1 MIWSSDVS
9 LKPYNTF
16 GMDVK
21 GKWLVEVTCLN
32 ELREVIADARWI
44 NSNRLVLGGGSNVLL
59 TQDFDGVVMLNRFMG
74 IAHTVLND
82 DEVLVS
88 AASGEVWHSFVLHC
102 IAQGWCGVE
111 NLSLIP
117 GCVGASPIQNIGA
130 YGVEIK
136 DVFHSLDAVHTATG
150 ELRTFVKEE
159 CAFGY
164 RESIFK
170 QKEKGNWVITNVVF
184 KLSLKPNLKTGYG
197 DIQKELES
205 MKLDTMTIQSVSQA
219 ICNIRSSKLPNPS
232 VLGNAGSFFKNPV
245 VLKAHYMKL
254 KDTHPLI
261 PSYPIDADHV
271 KVPAGW
277 LIEHRG
283 WKGKRAGACGVNE
296 KQALVLVNYGGAKGQ
311 EVLDLSQQIIDDIQE
326 HFQIVLER
334 EVNIL

>member
-21 GKWLVEVTCLN
+21 GKWMVEVTCLD
-32 ELREVIADARWI
+32 ELREAIADERWI

-59 TQDFDGVVMLNRFMG
+59 THDFDGVVLLNRFMG
-74 IAHTVLND
+74 ISHNILND
-82 DEVLVS
+82 NEVLVS

-102 IAQGWCGVE
+102 ISQGWCGVE

-136 DVFHSLDAVHTATG
+136 DVFYSLDAVHTATG
-150 ELRTFVKEE
+150 ELRTFGKEE

-164 RESIFK
+164 RESVFK
-170 QKEKGNWVITNVVF
+170 QREKGNWVITNVVF

-205 MKLDTMTIQSVSQA
+205 MHVEDLTIKEVSQA
-219 ICNIRSSKLPNPS
+219 ICNIRASKLPNPAE
-232 VLGNAGSFFKNPV
+232 LGNAGSFFKNPV
-245 VLKAHYMKL
+245 VLKSHYTQL
-254 KDTHPLI
+254 QLQYPTI
-261 PSYPIDADHV
+261 PSYPIDADYV

-277 LIEHRG
+277 LIEQRG
-283 WKGKRAGACGVNE
+283 WKGKRTGACGVNE

-311 EVLDLSQQIIDDIQE
+311 EVLDLSQQIIEDIQE

>member
-21 GKWLVEVTCLN
+21 GKWMVEVTCLD
-32 ELREVIADARWI
+32 ELREAIADARWI

>member
-21 GKWLVEVTCLN
+21 GKWMVEVTCLD
-32 ELREVIADARWI
+32 ELREAIADERWI

-59 TQDFDGVVMLNRFMG
+59 THDFDGVVLLNRFVG
-74 IAHTVLND
+74 ISHNILND
-82 DEVLVS
+82 NEVLVS

-102 IAQGWCGVE
+102 ISQGWCGVE

-136 DVFHSLDAVHTATG
+136 DVFYSLDAVHTATG
-150 ELRTFVKEE
+150 ELRTFGKEE

-164 RESIFK
+164 RESVFK
-170 QKEKGNWVITNVVF
+170 QREKGNWVITNVVF

-205 MKLDTMTIQSVSQA
+205 MHVEDLTIKEVSQA

-232 VLGNAGSFFKNPV
+232 ELGNAGSFFKNPV

-254 KDTHPLI
+254 KEIHPLI
-261 PSYPIDADHV
+261 PSYPIDDEHV

-277 LIEHRG
+277 LIEQRG
-283 WKGKRAGACGVNE
+283 WKGKRIGACGVNE

-311 EVLDLSQQIIDDIQE
+311 EVLDLSQQIIEDIQE

>member
-21 GKWLVEVTCLN
+21 GKWMVEVSCID
-32 ELREVIADARWI
+32 ELREVIADERWV
-44 NSNRLVLGGGSNVLL
+44 NSKRLVLGGGSNVLL
-59 TQDFDGVVMLNRFMG
+59 TQDFDGVVLLNRFMG
-74 IAHTVLND
+74 ISHTILND

-136 DVFHSLDAVHTATG
+136 DVFYSLDAVHTVTG
-150 ELRTFVKEE
+150 ELCTFGKEE

-164 RESIFK
+164 RESVFK
-170 QKEKGNWVITNVVF
+170 QKEKGNWIITNVVF

-205 MKLDTMTIQSVSQA
+205 MHVTDLTIREVSQA
-219 ICNIRSSKLPNPS
+219 ICNIRSSKLPNPAL
-232 VLGNAGSFFKNPV
+232 LGNAGSFFKNPV
-245 VLKAHYMKL
+245 VLKSHYAQL
-254 KDTHPLI
+254 QLQHPSI
-261 PSYPIDADHV
+261 PSYPIDVDHV

-277 LIEHRG
+277 LIEQSG

-311 EVLDLSQQIIDDIQE
+311 EVLDLSQQIIDDIYE
-326 HFQIVLER
+326 NFGIVLER
-334 EVNIL
+334 EVHIL

>member
-1 MIWSSDVS
+1 MIWTSDVS

-21 GKWLVEVTCLN
+21 GKWMVEVTCLD
-32 ELREVIADARWI
+32 ELREAIADERWI

-59 TQDFDGVVMLNRFMG
+59 TQDFDGVVLLNRFMG
-74 IAHTVLND
+74 ISHAVLND

-102 IAQGWCGVE
+102 IAHGWSGVE

-136 DVFHSLDAVHTATG
+136 DVFHSLDAVHTTTG
-150 ELRTFVKEE
+150 ELRSFGKEE

-170 QKEKGNWVITNVVF
+170 QKEKGNWIITNVVF
-184 KLSLKPNLKTGYG
+184 KLFLKPNLKTGYG

-205 MKLDTMTIQSVSQA
+205 MHVADLTIKEVSRA
-219 ICNIRSSKLPNPS
+219 ICNIRASKLPNPA

-245 VLKAHYMKL
+245 VLKSHYAQL
-254 KDTHPLI
+254 QIQYPSI
-261 PSYPIDADHV
+261 PSYPIDEDNV

-277 LIEHRG
+277 LIEQRG
-283 WKGKRAGACGVNE
+283 WKGKRFGACGVNE
-296 KQALVLVNYGGAKGQ
+296 KQALVLVNYGGAEGR
-311 EVLDLSQQIIDDIQE
+311 EVFDLSQQIINDIQE
-326 HFQIVLER
+326 NFGIVLER

>member
-21 GKWLVEVTCLN
+21 GKWMVEVTCLD
-32 ELREVIADARWI
+32 ELRAALADERWI

-59 TQDFDGVVMLNRFMG
+59 THDFDGVVLLNRFVG
-74 IAHTVLND
+74 ISHNILND